1 MVVIGN
7 DLNPH
12 TNINHIN
19 LLHFSI
25 FVVSSLSPFGPYLSS
40 LYDSGYKFIYG
51 GNPLGNSQSIPWR
64 HPWLSMI
71 WLSEDE
77 KIPARILKMKIY
89 LNLFRKGHKLQTYP
103 QTKFSSWNTRKGE
116 HLVSAWVP
124 KKPSRFPCQG
134 ASWQASMHWEMVGEG
149 RSVGWGDTGNCS
161 KPKLKIHRFRRTF
174 DIIYLCTYKGPSM
187 ISSLGCSPCW
197 KCPYPCPSIR
207 SPESCSRKLV
217 ENRSNA
223 LWFQWNSPPP
233 KKKKNNS
240 SHILTHRFGENK
252 LPCWC
257 VKLHDSMGPMNGWE
271 KITYNSMDSAWHLG
285 TTWQNWFGMSCDT
298 WST

>member
-1 MVVIGN
+1 MVVIG
-7 DLNPH
+7 DDFNPH
-12 TNINHIN
+12 TNINRIN

-25 FVVSSLSPFGPYLSS
+25 FVVSSLSPFGPCLSS
-40 LYDSGYKFIYG
+40 LRDSSYKFIYG

-77 KIPARILKMKIY
+77 EIPARILKMKIY

-103 QTKFSSWNTRKGE
+103 QAKFSSWNTRKGE

-134 ASWQASMHWEMVGEG
+134 ASWQASMHWEMPAG

-161 KPKLKIHRFRRTF
+161 KPKLKIHRFCRTF
-174 DIIYLCTYKGPSM
+174 DIIYLYTYKGPSM

-207 SPESCSRKLV
+207 SPESCSR
-217 ENRSNA
+217 A
-223 LWFQWNSPPP
+223 LIKKTKRRRNSSKIETMRFGFNGIPSPP
-233 KKKKNNS
+233 KKK
-240 SHILTHRFGENK
+240 NK
-252 LPCWC
+252 KAAPAIYLPIVLERTNCH
-257 VKLHDSMGPMNGWE
+257 VDV
-271 KITYNSMDSAWHLG
+271 
-285 TTWQNWFGMSCDT
+285 
-298 WST
+298 

>member
-1 MVVIGN
+1 
-7 DLNPH
+7 
-12 TNINHIN
+12 
-19 LLHFSI
+19 
-25 FVVSSLSPFGPYLSS
+25 
-40 LYDSGYKFIYG
+40 
-51 GNPLGNSQSIPWR
+51 
-64 HPWLSMI
+64 MI

-77 KIPARILKMKIY
+77 EIPARILKMKIY

-103 QTKFSSWNTRKGE
+103 QAKFSSWNTRKGE

-161 KPKLKIHRFRRTF
+161 KPKLKIHRFCRTF
-174 DIIYLCTYKGPSM
+174 DIIYLYTYKGPSM

-207 SPESCSRKLV
+207 SPESCSR
-217 ENRSNA
+217 A
-223 LWFQWNSPPP
+223 LIKKTKRRRNSSKIETMRFGFNGIPSPQKT
-233 KKKKNNS
+233 KKQKSSS